1 MHLVSE
7 HTPFRAELSAS
18 FSKSFFFFQGRQWK
32 DKPRSLCNNSK
43 PLSKYMSHTSW
54 AMSWEPGV
62 SRNEE
67 QLFCSVFLITQLQT
81 SAKILLQ
88 REDWKQSKGLQIVIQ
103 GWIRGNDLR
112 VKSLKVALSKGKY
125 QRLFIPA
132 VLQNWG
138 VFLILVRRE
147 TYYRLFMPGWL
158 EDRLTQ

>member
-112 VKSLKVALSKGKY
+112 VKSLKVDLSKGKY
-125 QRLFIPA
+125 SPRASTRDCLSQLSFRTEECFWFWSEERPIIGYSCQA
-132 VLQNWG
+132 
-138 VFLILVRRE
+138 
-147 TYYRLFMPGWL
+147 
-158 EDRLTQ
+158 D